1 MSTVYRVEWYY
12 YNGCDEFR
20 DTLDI
25 FTTQELAEAYVASLE
40 IIALYIRDVE
50 AIERACTGTYR
61 TDSIIK
67 QCQRAGIPDVVF
79 HCIRRFA
86 EHLKVELI
94 DIPFPDTYSGGY
106 NIYTDTVNEELP
118 AFMRTLKEVPRV

>member
-1 MSTVYRVEWYY
+1 MNTVYRVEWSYY
-12 YNGCDEFR
+12 DGCDTFTS
-20 DTLDI
+20 TLEL
-25 FTTQELAEAYVASLE
+25 FATLELAQAYVDSLG

-50 AIERACTGTYR
+50 AIENACKGTYR

-79 HCIRRFA
+79 HFIRRFA

-94 DIPFPDTYSGGY
+94 DIPFPDTYSGSY